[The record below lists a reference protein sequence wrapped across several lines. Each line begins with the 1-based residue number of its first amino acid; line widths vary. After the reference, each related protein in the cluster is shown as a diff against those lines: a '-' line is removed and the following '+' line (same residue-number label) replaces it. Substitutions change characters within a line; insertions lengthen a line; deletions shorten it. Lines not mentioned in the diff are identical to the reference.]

1 MLRTLG
7 GHCPDRILDADS
19 ETMIRG
25 AAAFDGRGT
34 GAWAVLSNVQCVSG
48 LGDARAGPWASF
60 AVNRGH
66 QRLSATL
73 R

>member
-7 GHCPDRILDADS
+7 GHCPERILDSGS

-25 AAAFDGRGT
+25 AAAPRRSGNRNVG
-34 GAWAVLSNVQCVSG
+34 GVVQCASG
-48 LGDARAGPWASF
+48 PGDARAGPWASF